1 MNTGILYSHNL
12 GGKNTRRMGIL
23 GGLGGIISPKGRNN
37 KKLLAIHNAWNY
49 PTKKHDGDRKTINN
63 KKKTGRNRKA

>member
-1 MNTGILYSHNL
+1 
-12 GGKNTRRMGIL
+12 MGIL